1 MACDTDANMDA
12 TKHTAA
18 GVGFVVLA
26 AAPFDLGDLEPFG
39 LLE

>member
-12 TKHTAA
+12 TKQTAA
-18 GVGFVVLA
+18 GLGLVVLA
-26 AAPFDLGDLEPFG
+26 AAPLDLGDLEPFG